1 MISFAPLCVT
11 RGPRSLH
18 WCDPAGRLNPVLGLV
33 TKVEGLER
41 DEPRQRG
48 SSHGLEYVVNL
59 SGLPKLDNFM
69 KSVLR
74 SEDNRLAL
82 LICQNFLKVRQYK
95 VLTKST
101 NVDFRT
107 SYY

>member
-59 SGLPKLDNFM
+59 SGLPKLDN
-69 KSVLR
+69 L
-74 SEDNRLAL
+74 
-82 LICQNFLKVRQYK
+82 
-95 VLTKST
+95 
-101 NVDFRT
+101 
-107 SYY
+107 